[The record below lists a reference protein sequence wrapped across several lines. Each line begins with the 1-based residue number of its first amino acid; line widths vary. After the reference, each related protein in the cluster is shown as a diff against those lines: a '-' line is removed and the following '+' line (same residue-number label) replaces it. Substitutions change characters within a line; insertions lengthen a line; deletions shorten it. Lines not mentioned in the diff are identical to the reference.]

1 MNPTIRV
8 LLAGAA
14 IATFAINA
22 AAYSIGAGPE
32 TKPGPRPIDCTNAKD
47 RVRCESL
54 NQDIEACRDK
64 TDDAWRRCMRQPAPS
79 ARFVPPRLRNC
90 AEARNKER
98 CEAHNV
104 ALEACKDKGA
114 RTEHRKCM
122 AGQLSAAAAK

>member
-1 MNPTIRV
+1 
-8 LLAGAA
+8 
-14 IATFAINA
+14 
-22 AAYSIGAGPE
+22 
-32 TKPGPRPIDCTNAKD
+32 
-47 RVRCESL
+47 
-54 NQDIEACRDK
+54 
-64 TDDAWRRCMRQPAPS
+64 MRQPAPS

-90 AEARNKER
+90 AETRNKER